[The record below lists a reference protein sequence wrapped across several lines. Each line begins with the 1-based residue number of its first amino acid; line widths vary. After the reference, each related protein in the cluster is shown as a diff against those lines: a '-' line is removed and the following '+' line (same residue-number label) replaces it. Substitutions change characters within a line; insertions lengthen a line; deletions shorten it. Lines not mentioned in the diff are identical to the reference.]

1 MGIRINTNVPSINT
15 RRHLSNSTNA
25 FNKSMEK
32 LSSGLRINRAGDDA
46 AGLAISENL
55 KSDIRALNQA
65 ARNAADGIS
74 LIQTAE
80 GSLDEVSNILLR
92 MKELAEQALN
102 GTLSDTDRGYLNA
115 EFDALKSEINRISD
129 SVDFNGVKLLD
140 GSGTSVAI
148 QVGIGTSGSDSVAVD
163 LTTDVDTTG
172 LGLAAAVDT
181 ASNAGQAMDQI
192 DDAISTVVS
201 SRGELRR
208 GPEPARE
215 LDPQHQHDVGE
226 PLRREQP
233 HPRRR
238 CGLRDVEHDVVPDPA
253 AGRRGH
259 AGTGQHDKRPGD
271 EPARRLARGPG
282 RRRCGAACPPR
293 ALRRCSIRS
302 GGRYAGPVPERRARK
317 PVRHSQ
323 GGIGPWV
330 SASTRTCRRS
340 TPVGT
345 CPTRQTP
352 STSRWKSSA
361 LGLRINRAG
370 DDAAGLAIS
379 ENLKSD
385 IRALDQAARNAADGI
400 SLIQTAEGSLDE
412 VSNILLRMKELAEQ
426 SLNGTLSDTDRGYL
440 NAEFSAL
447 SGEIDRIS
455 DGVDFNGVKLLDGSG
470 GTVAIQVGIG
480 TSGSDSVAVDLGDDL
495 DATGLGLSATID
507 SASGA
512 GTAMDEIDD
521 AISTVVSARG
531 DFGAIQN
538 RLESSIRNIN
548 MTSENLSAA
557 NSRIRD
563 VDVAHE
569 TSSLT
574 SFQILQQA
582 GVAMLAQANMT
593 TGLAMNLLG

>member
-1 MGIRINTNVPSINT
+1 MGIRINTNVSSINT
-15 RRHLSNSTNA
+15 RRHLANSTNA

-32 LSSGLRINRAGDDA
+32 LSS
-46 AGLAISENL
+46 
-55 KSDIRALNQA
+55 
-65 ARNAADGIS
+65 
-74 LIQTAE
+74 
-80 GSLDEVSNILLR
+80 
-92 MKELAEQALN
+92 
-102 GTLSDTDRGYLNA
+102 
-115 EFDALKSEINRISD
+115 
-129 SVDFNGVKLLD
+129 
-140 GSGTSVAI
+140 
-148 QVGIGTSGSDSVAVD
+148 
-163 LTTDVDTTG
+163 
-172 LGLAAAVDT
+172 
-181 ASNAGQAMDQI
+181 
-192 DDAISTVVS
+192 
-201 SRGELRR
+201 
-208 GPEPARE
+208 
-215 LDPQHQHDVGE
+215 
-226 PLRREQP
+226 
-233 HPRRR
+233 
-238 CGLRDVEHDVVPDPA
+238 
-253 AGRRGH
+253 
-259 AGTGQHDKRPGD
+259 
-271 EPARRLARGPG
+271 
-282 RRRCGAACPPR
+282 
-293 ALRRCSIRS
+293 
-302 GGRYAGPVPERRARK
+302 
-317 PVRHSQ
+317 
-323 GGIGPWV
+323 
-330 SASTRTCRRS
+330 
-340 TPVGT
+340 
-345 CPTRQTP
+345 
-352 STSRWKSSA
+352 
-361 LGLRINRAG
+361 GLRINRAG

-480 TSGSDSVAVDLGDDL
+480 TSGSDSVSVDLGDDL

-574 SFQILQQA
+574 SYQILQQA